1 MLGKLLK
8 YEYKA
13 TSRYFIGLY
22 IVLALLTIGN
32 KVMITI
38 EATTDIDL
46 KVVDILF
53 GIIMASYVIAII
65 AIAVATV
72 VLMLRRF
79 YFNMLKDEG
88 YLTFTLPATVGQHIA
103 SKMIVCITWVIANI
117 VLTVVS
123 IFVVTY
129 SKDIDYAR
137 GISDSVQELT
147 QLGAWR
153 YVAEG
158 IIAAIVTVIGMP
170 ILMYACLSIGQL
182 YTKHRVVGAILAYI
196 GYYIINQVVSSVFL
210 VICMHS
216 LGNSYDTSAFTN
228 QVLIFS
234 IVLSIVISIVSYVVT
249 HYILSKKL
257 NLE

>member
-32 KVMITI
+32 KIMLII
-38 EATTDIDL
+38 EDTSDVQL
-46 KVVDILF
+46 RVVDILF

-103 SKMIVCITWVIANI
+103 SKMIVCITWVIATV
-117 VLTVVS
+117 VLTGVS

-137 GISDSVQELT
+137 DISYSVQKLT
-147 QLGAWR
+147 QLGAWG

-196 GYYIINQVVSSVFL
+196 G
-210 VICMHS
+210 
-216 LGNSYDTSAFTN
+216 
-228 QVLIFS
+228 
-234 IVLSIVISIVSYVVT
+234 
-249 HYILSKKL
+249 
-257 NLE
+257 

>member
-38 EATTDIDL
+38 ETATDIDL

-53 GIIMASYVIAII
+53 GLIMVSYIVAII
-65 AIAVATV
+65 AITVATF
-72 VLMLRRF
+72 VLILRRF

-88 YLTFTLPATVGQHIA
+88 YLSFTLPATVGQHIA
-103 SKMIVCITWVIANI
+103 SKLIVGITWFVATI
-117 VLTVVS
+117 VLNVIS

-129 SKDIDYAR
+129 NKDINYVK
-137 GISDSVQELT
+137 GISDIAQELT
-147 QLGAWR
+147 RSGGWG
-153 YVAEG
+153 YVVEG
-158 IIAAIVTVIGMP
+158 IIAIIVTVIGMP
-170 ILMYACLSIGQL
+170 MLMYACLSIGQL

-196 GYYIINQVVSSVFL
+196 GYYIINQVLSSVFL

-216 LGNSYDTSAFTN
+216 LGDSYDTSAFTN

-234 IVLSIVISIVSYVVT
+234 IVLSIVISIASYIVT

>member
-32 KVMITI
+32 K
-38 EATTDIDL
+38 
-46 KVVDILF
+46 
-53 GIIMASYVIAII
+53 IMLI
-65 AIAVATV
+65 
-72 VLMLRRF
+72 
-79 YFNMLKDEG
+79 DEG

-103 SKMIVCITWVIANI
+103 SKMIVCITWVIATV
-117 VLTVVS
+117 VLTGVS

-137 GISDSVQELT
+137 GISYSVQKLT
-147 QLGAWR
+147 QLGAWG

-182 YTKHRVVGAILAYI
+182 YTKHRV
-196 GYYIINQVVSSVFL
+196 
-210 VICMHS
+210 
-216 LGNSYDTSAFTN
+216 GNSYDISAFAN
-228 QVLIFS
+228 QIFIFG
-234 IVLSIVISIVSYVVT
+234 IVLSIVVSIASYIAT
-249 HYILSKKL
+249 YYILSKKL

>member
-32 KVMITI
+32 KIMLII
-38 EATTDIDL
+38 EDTSDVQL
-46 KVVDILF
+46 RVVDILF

-103 SKMIVCITWVIANI
+103 SKMIVCITWVIATV
-117 VLTVVS
+117 VLTGVS

-137 GISDSVQELT
+137 DISYSVQKLT
-147 QLGAWR
+147 QLGAWG

-196 GYYIINQVVSSVFL
+196 GYYIINQVV
-210 VICMHS
+210 
-216 LGNSYDTSAFTN
+216 
-228 QVLIFS
+228 
-234 IVLSIVISIVSYVVT
+234 
-249 HYILSKKL
+249 
-257 NLE
+257 

>member
-103 SKMIVCITWVIANI
+103 SKMIVCIR
-117 VLTVVS
+117 
-123 IFVVTY
+123 
-129 SKDIDYAR
+129 D
-137 GISDSVQELT
+137 
-147 QLGAWR
+147 
-153 YVAEG
+153 
-158 IIAAIVTVIGMP
+158 
-170 ILMYACLSIGQL
+170 L
-182 YTKHRVVGAILAYI
+182 Y
-196 GYYIINQVVSSVFL
+196 N
-210 VICMHS
+210 
-216 LGNSYDTSAFTN
+216 
-228 QVLIFS
+228 
-234 IVLSIVISIVSYVVT
+234 
-249 HYILSKKL
+249 
-257 NLE
+257 

>member
-32 KVMITI
+32 KIMLII
-38 EATTDIDL
+38 EDTSDVQL
-46 KVVDILF
+46 RVVDILF
-53 GIIMASYVIAII
+53 GIIM

-103 SKMIVCITWVIANI
+103 SKMIVCITWVIATV
-117 VLTVVS
+117 VLTGVS

-137 GISDSVQELT
+137 GISYSVQKLT
-147 QLGAWR
+147 QLGAWG

-216 LGNSYDTSAFTN
+216 LGNSYDISAFAN
-228 QVLIFS
+228 QIFIFG
-234 IVLSIVISIVSYVVT
+234 IVLSIVVSIASYIAT
-249 HYILSKKL
+249 YYILSKKL

>member
-32 KVMITI
+32 KIMLII
-38 EATTDIDL
+38 EDTSDVQL
-46 KVVDILF
+46 RVVDILF

-103 SKMIVCITWVIANI
+103 SKMIVCITWVIATV
-117 VLTVVS
+117 VLTGVS

-137 GISDSVQELT
+137 DISYSVQKLT
-147 QLGAWR
+147 QLGAWG

-182 YTKHRVVGAILAYI
+182 YTKHRVVSLHWILH
-196 GYYIINQVVSSVFL
+196 NKSSC
-210 VICMHS
+210 I
-216 LGNSYDTSAFTN
+216 
-228 QVLIFS
+228 
-234 IVLSIVISIVSYVVT
+234 ISIFGYM
-249 HYILSKKL
+249 YA
-257 NLE
+257 

>member
-32 KVMITI
+32 KVVITI

-72 VLMLRRF
+72 VLILRRF

-88 YLTFTLPATVGQHIA
+88 YLSFTLPATVGQHIA
-103 SKMIVCITWVIANI
+103 SKLIVGITWFVATI
-117 VLTVVS
+117 VLNVIS

-129 SKDIDYAR
+129 SKDINYVK
-137 GISDSVQELT
+137 GISDIAQELT
-147 QLGAWR
+147 QSGGWG
-153 YVAEG
+153 YVIEG
-158 IIAAIVTVIGMP
+158 IIAIIVTVIGMP
-170 ILMYACLSIGQL
+170 MLMYACLSIGQL

-216 LGNSYDTSAFTN
+216 LGYSYDTSAFTN

>member
-32 KVMITI
+32 KIMLII
-38 EATTDIDL
+38 EDTSDVQL
-46 KVVDILF
+46 RVVDILF

-72 VLMLRRF
+72 VLT
-79 YFNMLKDEG
+79 G
-88 YLTFTLPATVGQHIA
+88 
-103 SKMIVCITWVIANI
+103 
-117 VLTVVS
+117 VS

-137 GISDSVQELT
+137 DISYSVQKLT
-147 QLGAWR
+147 QLGAWG

-216 LGNSYDTSAFTN
+216 LGNSYDISAFAN
-228 QVLIFS
+228 QIFIFG
-234 IVLSIVISIVSYVVT
+234 IVLSIVVSIASYIAT
-249 HYILSKKL
+249 YYILSKKL

>member
-32 KVMITI
+32 KIMLII
-38 EATTDIDL
+38 EDTSDVQL

-53 GIIMASYVIAII
+53 GIIMASYIIAII
-65 AIAVATV
+65 AIAVATF

-88 YLTFTLPATVGQHIA
+88 YLSFTLPATVGQHIA
-103 SKMIVCITWVIANI
+103 SKMIVCITWFIATI
-117 VLTVVS
+117 VLTTIS
-123 IFVVTY
+123 IFIVTY

-137 GISDSVQELT
+137 GISEIARELT
-147 QLGAWR
+147 QAGSWG
-153 YVAEG
+153 YVIEG
-158 IIAAIVTVIGMP
+158 IIVIIVSIIGLP
-170 ILMYACLSIGQL
+170 LIMYTCLSIGQL
-182 YTKHRVVGAILAYI
+182 YTKHRVVGAIIAYI

-210 VICMHS
+210 VISMHS
-216 LGNSYDTSAFTN
+216 LGSSYDTGAFAN
-228 QVLIFS
+228 QTLIFS
-234 IVLSIVISIVSYVVT
+234 IVLSIIMSIAGYVIT
-249 HYILSKKL
+249 HYILSRKL

>member
-1 MLGKLLK
+1 MLGKLIKHEFKSTARMFAALYGVVLVITLILK
-8 YEYKA
+8 
-13 TSRYFIGLY
+13 G
-22 IVLALLTIGN
+22 IVEVQTVF
-32 KVMITI
+32 KVDNTVLNMIT
-38 EATTDIDL
+38 AVT
-46 KVVDILF
+46 
-53 GIIMASYVIAII
+53 IIAFVLGII
-65 AIAVATV
+65 AIFLGSF
-72 VLMLRRF
+72 VLVIKRF
-79 YFNMLKDEG
+79 YDNMLKDEG

-103 SKMIVCITWVIANI
+103 SKMIVCITWVIATV
-117 VLTVVS
+117 VLTGVS

-137 GISDSVQELT
+137 DISYSVQKLT
-147 QLGAWR
+147 QLGAWG

-216 LGNSYDTSAFTN
+216 LGNSYDISAFAN
-228 QVLIFS
+228 QIFIFG
-234 IVLSIVISIVSYVVT
+234 IVLSIVVSIASYIAT
-249 HYILSKKL
+249 YYILSKKL

>member
-32 KVMITI
+32 KIMLII
-38 EATTDIDL
+38 EDTSDVQL
-46 KVVDILF
+46 RVVDILF

-103 SKMIVCITWVIANI
+103 SKMIVCITWVIATV
-117 VLTVVS
+117 VLTGVS

-129 SKDIDYAR
+129 SKDIDYAG
-137 GISDSVQELT
+137 GISYSVQKLT
-147 QLGAWR
+147 QLGAWG

-196 GYYIINQVVSSVFL
+196 GY
-210 VICMHS
+210 
-216 LGNSYDTSAFTN
+216 
-228 QVLIFS
+228 
-234 IVLSIVISIVSYVVT
+234 
-249 HYILSKKL
+249 
-257 NLE
+257 

>member
-103 SKMIVCITWVIANI
+103 SKMIVCITWVIATV
-117 VLTVVS
+117 VLTGVS

-137 GISDSVQELT
+137 GISYSVQKLT
-147 QLGAWR
+147 Q
-153 YVAEG
+153 
-158 IIAAIVTVIGMP
+158 
-170 ILMYACLSIGQL
+170 
-182 YTKHRVVGAILAYI
+182 LAYI

-216 LGNSYDTSAFTN
+216 LGNSYDISAFAN
-228 QVLIFS
+228 QIFIFG
-234 IVLSIVISIVSYVVT
+234 IVLSIVVSIASYIAT
-249 HYILSKKL
+249 YYILSKKL

>member
-103 SKMIVCITWVIANI
+103 SKMIVCITWVIATI

-147 QLGAWR
+147 RLGAWG

-216 LGNSYDTSAFTN
+216 LGYSYDTSAFTN

>member
-103 SKMIVCITWVIANI
+103 SKMIVCITWVIATI

-228 QVLIFS
+228 KVLIFS

>member
-103 SKMIVCITWVIANI
+103 SKMIVCITWVIATI

-147 QLGAWR
+147 QLGAWG

-182 YTKHRVVGAILAYI
+182 YTKHRVVGAILSYI
-196 GYYIINQVVSSVFL
+196 
-210 VICMHS
+210 
-216 LGNSYDTSAFTN
+216 
-228 QVLIFS
+228 
-234 IVLSIVISIVSYVVT
+234 
-249 HYILSKKL
+249 
-257 NLE
+257 

>member
-32 KVMITI
+32 KIMLII
-38 EATTDIDL
+38 EDTSDVQL
-46 KVVDILF
+46 RVVDILF

-103 SKMIVCITWVIANI
+103 SKMIVCITWVIATV
-117 VLTVVS
+117 VLTGVS

-137 GISDSVQELT
+137 DISYSVQKLT
-147 QLGAWR
+147 QLGAWG

-196 GYYIINQVVSSVFL
+196 DI
-210 VICMHS
+210 
-216 LGNSYDTSAFTN
+216 T
-228 QVLIFS
+228 
-234 IVLSIVISIVSYVVT
+234 
-249 HYILSKKL
+249 
-257 NLE
+257 

>member
-32 KVMITI
+32 KIMLII
-38 EATTDIDL
+38 EDTSDVQL
-46 KVVDILF
+46 RVVDILF

-103 SKMIVCITWVIANI
+103 SKMIVCITWVIATV
-117 VLTVVS
+117 VLTGVS

-137 GISDSVQELT
+137 DISYSVQKLT
-147 QLGAWR
+147 QLGAWG

-196 GYYIINQVVSSVFL
+196 GYYIINQVVSSV
-210 VICMHS
+210 S
-216 LGNSYDTSAFTN
+216 
-228 QVLIFS
+228 
-234 IVLSIVISIVSYVVT
+234 
-249 HYILSKKL
+249 
-257 NLE
+257 

>member
-32 KVMITI
+32 KIMLII
-38 EATTDIDL
+38 EDTSDVQL
-46 KVVDILF
+46 RVVDILF

-103 SKMIVCITWVIANI
+103 SNS
-117 VLTVVS
+117 S
-123 IFVVTY
+123 IDWSFDFC
-129 SKDIDYAR
+129 S
-137 GISDSVQELT
+137 
-147 QLGAWR
+147 
-153 YVAEG
+153 
-158 IIAAIVTVIGMP
+158 
-170 ILMYACLSIGQL
+170 
-182 YTKHRVVGAILAYI
+182 
-196 GYYIINQVVSSVFL
+196 
-210 VICMHS
+210 
-216 LGNSYDTSAFTN
+216 
-228 QVLIFS
+228 
-234 IVLSIVISIVSYVVT
+234 
-249 HYILSKKL
+249 
-257 NLE
+257 NL

>member
-32 KVMITI
+32 KIMLII
-38 EATTDIDL
+38 EDTSDVQL
-46 KVVDILF
+46 RVVDILF

-103 SKMIVCITWVIANI
+103 SKMIVCITWFIATI

-129 SKDIDYAR
+129 SKYIDYAR
-137 GISDSVQELT
+137 CISNSVQELT
-147 QLGAWR
+147 QLGAWG

-196 GYYIINQVVSSVFL
+196 GYYIINQ
-210 VICMHS
+210 
-216 LGNSYDTSAFTN
+216 
-228 QVLIFS
+228 
-234 IVLSIVISIVSYVVT
+234 
-249 HYILSKKL
+249 
-257 NLE
+257 

>member
-32 KVMITI
+32 KIMLII
-38 EATTDIDL
+38 EDTSDVQL
-46 KVVDILF
+46 RVVDILF

-103 SKMIVCITWVIANI
+103 SKMIVCITWVIATV
-117 VLTVVS
+117 VLTGVS

-137 GISDSVQELT
+137 DISYSVQKLT
-147 QLGAWR
+147 QLGAWG
-153 YVAEG
+153 Y
-158 IIAAIVTVIGMP
+158 
-170 ILMYACLSIGQL
+170 
-182 YTKHRVVGAILAYI
+182 GAILAYI

-216 LGNSYDTSAFTN
+216 LGNSYDISAFAN
-228 QVLIFS
+228 QIFIFG
-234 IVLSIVISIVSYVVT
+234 IVLSIVVSIASYIAT
-249 HYILSKKL
+249 YYILSKKL

>member
-32 KVMITI
+32 KIMLII
-38 EATTDIDL
+38 EDTSDVQL
-46 KVVDILF
+46 RVVDILF

-103 SKMIVCITWVIANI
+103 SKMIVCITWVIATV
-117 VLTVVS
+117 VLTGVS

-137 GISDSVQELT
+137 DISYSVQKLT
-147 QLGAWR
+147 
-153 YVAEG
+153 
-158 IIAAIVTVIGMP
+158 
-170 ILMYACLSIGQL
+170 
-182 YTKHRVVGAILAYI
+182 
-196 GYYIINQVVSSVFL
+196 
-210 VICMHS
+210 
-216 LGNSYDTSAFTN
+216 
-228 QVLIFS
+228 
-234 IVLSIVISIVSYVVT
+234 
-249 HYILSKKL
+249 
-257 NLE
+257 

>member
-32 KVMITI
+32 KIMLII
-38 EATTDIDL
+38 EDTSDVQL
-46 KVVDILF
+46 RVVDILF

-103 SKMIVCITWVIANI
+103 SKMIVCITWVIATV
-117 VLTVVS
+117 VLTGVS

-137 GISDSVQELT
+137 GISYSVQKLT
-147 QLGAWR
+147 QLGAWG

-196 GYYIINQVVSSVFL
+196 G
-210 VICMHS
+210 
-216 LGNSYDTSAFTN
+216 
-228 QVLIFS
+228 
-234 IVLSIVISIVSYVVT
+234 
-249 HYILSKKL
+249 
-257 NLE
+257 

>member
-32 KVMITI
+32 KIMLII
-38 EATTDIDL
+38 EDTSDVQL
-46 KVVDILF
+46 RVVDILF

-103 SKMIVCITWVIANI
+103 SKMIVCITWVIAKV
-117 VLTVVS
+117 VLNGV
-123 IFVVTY
+123 
-129 SKDIDYAR
+129 
-137 GISDSVQELT
+137 
-147 QLGAWR
+147 
-153 YVAEG
+153 
-158 IIAAIVTVIGMP
+158 
-170 ILMYACLSIGQL
+170 
-182 YTKHRVVGAILAYI
+182 
-196 GYYIINQVVSSVFL
+196 
-210 VICMHS
+210 
-216 LGNSYDTSAFTN
+216 
-228 QVLIFS
+228 
-234 IVLSIVISIVSYVVT
+234 
-249 HYILSKKL
+249 
-257 NLE
+257 

>member
-32 KVMITI
+32 KFMLII
-38 EATTDIDL
+38 EDTSDVQL
-46 KVVDILF
+46 RVVDILF

-103 SKMIVCITWVIANI
+103 SKMIVCITWVIATV
-117 VLTVVS
+117 VLTGVS

-137 GISDSVQELT
+137 GISYSVQKLT
-147 QLGAWR
+147 QLGAWG

-216 LGNSYDTSAFTN
+216 LGNSYDISAFAN
-228 QVLIFS
+228 QIFIFG
-234 IVLSIVISIVSYVVT
+234 IVLSIVVSIASYIAT
-249 HYILSKKL
+249 YYILSKKL

>member
-32 KVMITI
+32 KIMLII
-38 EATTDIDL
+38 EDTSDVQL
-46 KVVDILF
+46 RVVDILF

-88 YLTFTLPATVGQHIA
+88 YLTFTLPATVGKHIA
-103 SKMIVCITWVIANI
+103 SKMIVCITWVIATV
-117 VLTVVS
+117 VLTGVS

-137 GISDSVQELT
+137 DISYSVQKLT
-147 QLGAWR
+147 QLGA
-153 YVAEG
+153 
-158 IIAAIVTVIGMP
+158 
-170 ILMYACLSIGQL
+170 
-182 YTKHRVVGAILAYI
+182 
-196 GYYIINQVVSSVFL
+196 
-210 VICMHS
+210 
-216 LGNSYDTSAFTN
+216 
-228 QVLIFS
+228 
-234 IVLSIVISIVSYVVT
+234 
-249 HYILSKKL
+249 
-257 NLE
+257 

>member
-103 SKMIVCITWVIANI
+103 SKMIVCITWVIATV
-117 VLTVVS
+117 VLTGVS

-137 GISDSVQELT
+137 GISYSVQKLT
-147 QLGAWR
+147 QLGAWG

-196 GYYIINQVVSSVFL
+196 G
-210 VICMHS
+210 
-216 LGNSYDTSAFTN
+216 
-228 QVLIFS
+228 
-234 IVLSIVISIVSYVVT
+234 
-249 HYILSKKL
+249 
-257 NLE
+257 

>member
-32 KVMITI
+32 KIMLII
-38 EATTDIDL
+38 EDTSDVQL
-46 KVVDILF
+46 RVVDILF

-103 SKMIVCITWVIANI
+103 SKMIVCITWV
-117 VLTVVS
+117 S
-123 IFVVTY
+123 HDFC
-129 SKDIDYAR
+129 R
-137 GISDSVQELT
+137 
-147 QLGAWR
+147 
-153 YVAEG
+153 
-158 IIAAIVTVIGMP
+158 
-170 ILMYACLSIGQL
+170 
-182 YTKHRVVGAILAYI
+182 
-196 GYYIINQVVSSVFL
+196 
-210 VICMHS
+210 
-216 LGNSYDTSAFTN
+216 
-228 QVLIFS
+228 
-234 IVLSIVISIVSYVVT
+234 
-249 HYILSKKL
+249 
-257 NLE
+257 

>member
-32 KVMITI
+32 KIMLII
-38 EATTDIDL
+38 EDTSDVQL
-46 KVVDILF
+46 RVVDILF

-103 SKMIVCITWVIANI
+103 SKMIVCITWVIA
-117 VLTVVS
+117 T
-123 IFVVTY
+123 
-129 SKDIDYAR
+129 
-137 GISDSVQELT
+137 
-147 QLGAWR
+147 
-153 YVAEG
+153 
-158 IIAAIVTVIGMP
+158 
-170 ILMYACLSIGQL
+170 
-182 YTKHRVVGAILAYI
+182 
-196 GYYIINQVVSSVFL
+196 VVSSVFL

-216 LGNSYDTSAFTN
+216 LGNSYDISAFAN
-228 QVLIFS
+228 QIFIFG
-234 IVLSIVISIVSYVVT
+234 IVLSIVVSIASYIAT
-249 HYILSKKL
+249 YYILSKKL